1 MTYNVHGF
9 VGTDNVYDPERVA
22 RVIEAAS
29 PSVVALQEVD
39 FGRGPPI
46 EPAAIEQ
53 LAARLGMQCHFTFAR
68 DGKNGH
74 FGNAVLSPFALR
86 LVAEGPLPRHR
97 DEGRAVQW
105 LEVSSPEFR
114 LHLINT
120 HLSVRRDER
129 KRQVRA
135 LLGAEWMA
143 KAGKQVPLVLCG
155 DLNASPFS
163 GVYRTLGRE
172 LIDVQGG
179 RTRRLATWPS
189 RLPFWRIDHM
199 FVGPGLGVLA
209 CAVVDS
215 PSARVASDHLPL
227 IADLTFGQPPS

>member
-9 VGTDNVYDPERVA
+9 VGTDRVYDPERIA
-22 RVIEAAS
+22 QVIEAAG

-39 FGRGPPI
+39 FGRGPRL
-46 EPAAIEQ
+46 EPAAVERV
-53 LAARLGMQCHFTFAR
+53 AARLGMHCHFTFAR
-68 DGKNGH
+68 EGKNGH
-74 FGNAVLSPFALR
+74 FGNAVLSPFR
-86 LVAEGPLPRHR
+86 LQLIAEGPLPRRR

-105 LEVSSPEFR
+105 LEIVAPSFK
-114 LHLINT
+114 LQLINT

-129 KRQVRA
+129 RRQIRA

-143 KAGKQVPLVLCG
+143 KAEKQVPLVLCG
-155 DLNASPFS
+155 DLNSSPLS

-172 LIDVQGG
+172 LVDVQRG
-179 RTRRLATWPS
+179 RTRRATWPS

-199 FVGPGLGVLA
+199 FVGPGLEVSS

-215 PSARVASDHLPL
+215 VQARQASDHLPL
-227 IADLTFGQPPS
+227 VADLQVTVAAS

>member
-9 VGTDNVYDPERVA
+9 IGTDRVYDPERVA
-22 RVIEAAS
+22 RVIELSKAS
-29 PSVVALQEVD
+29 VIALQEVD
-39 FGRGPPI
+39 FGRGPSF
-46 EPAAIEQ
+46 EPAAVER
-53 LAARLGMQCHFTFAR
+53 LARRLGMHSHFTFAR

-105 LEVSSPEFR
+105 LEISSPAYQ

-143 KAGKQVPLVLCG
+143 KAEKQVPLVVCG

-163 GVYRTLGRE
+163 GVYRTLGRQ
-172 LIDVQGG
+172 LVDVQRGSSL
-179 RTRRLATWPS
+179 RRATWPS

-199 FVGPGLGVLA
+199 FVGPGISVDS
-209 CAVVDS
+209 CRVVDDGL
-215 PSARVASDHLPL
+215 ARVASDHLPL
-227 IADLTFGQPPS
+227 VADLSFEEPTA